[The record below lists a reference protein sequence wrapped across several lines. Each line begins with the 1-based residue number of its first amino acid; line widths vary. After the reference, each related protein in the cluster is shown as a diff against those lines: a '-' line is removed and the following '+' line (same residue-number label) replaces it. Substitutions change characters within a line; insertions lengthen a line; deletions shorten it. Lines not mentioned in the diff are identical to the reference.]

1 MKHIAVVED
10 EALMREELADML
22 RRAGYAVT
30 EVTDFA
36 DVTGQLLA
44 LAPDLV
50 LLDLNLPEVSGFQI
64 CRDLKRR
71 SALPVLVLTSRD
83 QLRDEVHALE
93 LGADEYLTKPYR
105 KERLLARI
113 GNVLKR
119 YEGRPNLL
127 EGADFL
133 LDRQTYTLYIHN
145 QSVVLPPNQG
155 KLLET
160 LLAHGGQTATKD
172 ELSRAL
178 WGTTEFIDENALQVN
193 LTRLKKTMASL
204 GMCQQLVSVRGVGYR
219 RMKRNG
225 SYLRQYLPWLG
236 LLLGVD
242 ALAALLLWLAD
253 ARAIAA
259 MSAVI
264 VLATVFLFGGVCAV
278 LCARSKKRE
287 RAFTA
292 FLTAP
297 DAAHEQALC
306 RLLSENETQSVHLLG
321 ETLRAQQQA
330 IAQLQAQMDD
340 YENYV
345 ELWAHEVKT
354 PLALLTLVLDNRRD
368 TLPETVG
375 FKLDY
380 VRNRMQAFID
390 QMLYYARLRG
400 ARRDYRFER
409 LTLRGCIGEVLD
421 DYRPLLEEK
430 GFRVEIR
437 PTDETVF
444 ADRRGLCF
452 LLGQVVSNSVK
463 YALEKPVLSFS
474 LESKDTATVLS
485 IRDNGPGVRACD
497 LPYVFE
503 KGFTGDSGHEK
514 NKATGMGLYLAREVA
529 KDLGLT
535 LTAASDW
542 GAGFEVRVTF
552 PVVEE

>member
-1 MKHIAVVED
+1 
-10 EALMREELADML
+10 
-22 RRAGYAVT
+22 
-30 EVTDFA
+30 
-36 DVTGQLLA
+36 
-44 LAPDLV
+44 
-50 LLDLNLPEVSGFQI
+50 
-64 CRDLKRR
+64 
-71 SALPVLVLTSRD
+71 
-83 QLRDEVHALE
+83 
-93 LGADEYLTKPYR
+93 
-105 KERLLARI
+105 
-113 GNVLKR
+113 
-119 YEGRPNLL
+119 
-127 EGADFL
+127 
-133 LDRQTYTLYIHN
+133 
-145 QSVVLPPNQG
+145 
-155 KLLET
+155 
-160 LLAHGGQTATKD
+160 
-172 ELSRAL
+172 
-178 WGTTEFIDENALQVN
+178 
-193 LTRLKKTMASL
+193 
-204 GMCQQLVSVRGVGYR
+204 
-219 RMKRNG
+219 MKRNG

-306 RLLSENETQSVHLLG
+306 RLLSANEAQSVHLLG
-321 ETLRAQQQA
+321 ETLRAQQQT

-340 YENYV
+340 YEDYV

-368 TLPETVG
+368 TLPEAVG

-409 LTLRGCIGEVLD
+409 LTLRGCIDEVLD

-437 PTDETVF
+437 LAETT
-444 ADRRGLCF
+444 
-452 LLGQVVSNSVK
+452 SV
-463 YALEKPVLSFS
+463 
-474 LESKDTATVLS
+474 D
-485 IRDNGPGVRACD
+485 
-497 LPYVFE
+497 
-503 KGFTGDSGHEK
+503 
-514 NKATGMGLYLAREVA
+514 
-529 KDLGLT
+529 
-535 LTAASDW
+535 
-542 GAGFEVRVTF
+542 AGFDF
-552 PVVEE
+552 AIGSL

>member
-1 MKHIAVVED
+1 
-10 EALMREELADML
+10 
-22 RRAGYAVT
+22 
-30 EVTDFA
+30 
-36 DVTGQLLA
+36 
-44 LAPDLV
+44 
-50 LLDLNLPEVSGFQI
+50 
-64 CRDLKRR
+64 
-71 SALPVLVLTSRD
+71 
-83 QLRDEVHALE
+83 
-93 LGADEYLTKPYR
+93 
-105 KERLLARI
+105 
-113 GNVLKR
+113 
-119 YEGRPNLL
+119 
-127 EGADFL
+127 
-133 LDRQTYTLYIHN
+133 
-145 QSVVLPPNQG
+145 
-155 KLLET
+155 
-160 LLAHGGQTATKD
+160 
-172 ELSRAL
+172 
-178 WGTTEFIDENALQVN
+178 
-193 LTRLKKTMASL
+193 
-204 GMCQQLVSVRGVGYR
+204 
-219 RMKRNG
+219 MKRNG

-253 ARAIAA
+253 ARAITT

-297 DAAHEQALC
+297 DAVHEQALC
-306 RLLSENETQSVHLLG
+306 RLLSANEVQSVHLLG

-330 IAQLQAQMDD
+330 VAQLQAQMDD

-368 TLPETVG
+368 TLPEAVG

-409 LTLRGCIGEVLD
+409 LTLRGCIDEVLD

-463 YALEKPVLSFS
+463 YALEKPVLTFS
-474 LESKDTATVLS
+474 LESNDTATVLS

-542 GAGFEVRVTF
+542 GAGFEIQVTF

>member
-1 MKHIAVVED
+1 
-10 EALMREELADML
+10 
-22 RRAGYAVT
+22 
-30 EVTDFA
+30 
-36 DVTGQLLA
+36 
-44 LAPDLV
+44 
-50 LLDLNLPEVSGFQI
+50 
-64 CRDLKRR
+64 
-71 SALPVLVLTSRD
+71 
-83 QLRDEVHALE
+83 
-93 LGADEYLTKPYR
+93 
-105 KERLLARI
+105 
-113 GNVLKR
+113 
-119 YEGRPNLL
+119 
-127 EGADFL
+127 
-133 LDRQTYTLYIHN
+133 
-145 QSVVLPPNQG
+145 
-155 KLLET
+155 
-160 LLAHGGQTATKD
+160 
-172 ELSRAL
+172 
-178 WGTTEFIDENALQVN
+178 
-193 LTRLKKTMASL
+193 
-204 GMCQQLVSVRGVGYR
+204 
-219 RMKRNG
+219 MKRNG

-242 ALAALLLWLAD
+242 ALAALLLWLVD
-253 ARAIAA
+253 ARAFAA
-259 MSAVI
+259 MTAVI
-264 VLATVFLFGGVCAV
+264 VLATVFLFAGVCAV

-297 DAAHEQALC
+297 DAAHERALC
-306 RLLSENETQSVHLLG
+306 RLLSANEAQSVHLLG

-368 TLPETVG
+368 TLPEAVG

-409 LTLRGCIGEVLD
+409 LTLRGCIDEVLD

-463 YALEKPVLSFS
+463 YALNAPVLTFS
-474 LESKDTATVLS
+474 LESNDTATVLS

-514 NKATGMGLYLAREVA
+514 NKATGMGPISRARSQRIWA
-529 KDLGLT
+529 SRSPPRPAGARGLKFG
-535 LTAASDW
+535 SHS
-542 GAGFEVRVTF
+542 RS
-552 PVVEE
+552 

>member
-1 MKHIAVVED
+1 
-10 EALMREELADML
+10 
-22 RRAGYAVT
+22 
-30 EVTDFA
+30 
-36 DVTGQLLA
+36 
-44 LAPDLV
+44 
-50 LLDLNLPEVSGFQI
+50 
-64 CRDLKRR
+64 
-71 SALPVLVLTSRD
+71 
-83 QLRDEVHALE
+83 
-93 LGADEYLTKPYR
+93 
-105 KERLLARI
+105 
-113 GNVLKR
+113 
-119 YEGRPNLL
+119 
-127 EGADFL
+127 
-133 LDRQTYTLYIHN
+133 
-145 QSVVLPPNQG
+145 
-155 KLLET
+155 
-160 LLAHGGQTATKD
+160 
-172 ELSRAL
+172 
-178 WGTTEFIDENALQVN
+178 
-193 LTRLKKTMASL
+193 
-204 GMCQQLVSVRGVGYR
+204 
-219 RMKRNG
+219 MKRNG
-225 SYLRQYLPWLG
+225 NYLRQYLPWLG

-278 LCARSKKRE
+278 LCARSKRRE
-287 RAFTA
+287 QAFTA
-292 FLTAP
+292 FLTTP

-306 RLLSENETQSVHLLG
+306 RLLSPAESRSAHLLG
-321 ETLRAQQQA
+321 ETLRAQQQT

-368 TLPETVG
+368 ALPEAVG

-409 LTLRGCIGEVLD
+409 LTLRGCIDEVLD

-463 YALEKPVLSFS
+463 YALEKPVLTFS
-474 LESKDTATVLS
+474 LESNDTATVLS

-542 GAGFEVRVTF
+542 GAGFEIRVTF

>member
-22 RRAGYAVT
+22 RRAGYTVT

-64 CRDLKRR
+64 CRDVKQR

-93 LGADEYLTKPYR
+93 LGA
-105 KERLLARI
+105 
-113 GNVLKR
+113 
-119 YEGRPNLL
+119 
-127 EGADFL
+127 
-133 LDRQTYTLYIHN
+133 
-145 QSVVLPPNQG
+145 
-155 KLLET
+155 
-160 LLAHGGQTATKD
+160 
-172 ELSRAL
+172 
-178 WGTTEFIDENALQVN
+178 
-193 LTRLKKTMASL
+193 
-204 GMCQQLVSVRGVGYR
+204 
-219 RMKRNG
+219 
-225 SYLRQYLPWLG
+225 
-236 LLLGVD
+236 
-242 ALAALLLWLAD
+242 
-253 ARAIAA
+253 
-259 MSAVI
+259 
-264 VLATVFLFGGVCAV
+264 
-278 LCARSKKRE
+278 
-287 RAFTA
+287 
-292 FLTAP
+292 
-297 DAAHEQALC
+297 
-306 RLLSENETQSVHLLG
+306 
-321 ETLRAQQQA
+321 
-330 IAQLQAQMDD
+330 
-340 YENYV
+340 
-345 ELWAHEVKT
+345 HEVKT

-368 TLPETVG
+368 TLPEAVG

-409 LTLRGCIGEVLD
+409 LALRSCIDEVLD

-430 GFRVEIR
+430 HFRIELR
-437 PTDETVF
+437 LADETVF
-444 ADRRGLCF
+444 SDRRGLCF

-463 YALEKPVLSFS
+463 YALEKPVLTFS
-474 LESKDTATVLS
+474 LENGGTATVLS

-542 GAGFEVRVTF
+542 GAGFAVRVSF

>member
-1 MKHIAVVED
+1 MKH
-10 EALMREELADML
+10 
-22 RRAGYAVT
+22 
-30 EVTDFA
+30 
-36 DVTGQLLA
+36 
-44 LAPDLV
+44 
-50 LLDLNLPEVSGFQI
+50 
-64 CRDLKRR
+64 
-71 SALPVLVLTSRD
+71 
-83 QLRDEVHALE
+83 
-93 LGADEYLTKPYR
+93 
-105 KERLLARI
+105 
-113 GNVLKR
+113 
-119 YEGRPNLL
+119 
-127 EGADFL
+127 
-133 LDRQTYTLYIHN
+133 
-145 QSVVLPPNQG
+145 
-155 KLLET
+155 
-160 LLAHGGQTATKD
+160 
-172 ELSRAL
+172 
-178 WGTTEFIDENALQVN
+178 
-193 LTRLKKTMASL
+193 
-204 GMCQQLVSVRGVGYR
+204 
-219 RMKRNG
+219 NG
-225 SYLRQYLPWLG
+225 SYLRQHLPWLG

-253 ARAIAA
+253 ARAFAA
-259 MSAVI
+259 MTAVI
-264 VLATVFLFGGVCAV
+264 VLATVFLFAGVYAV
-278 LCARSKKRE
+278 LCARSKRRE
-287 RAFTA
+287 QSFTA
-292 FLTAP
+292 FLATP

-306 RLLSENETQSVHLLG
+306 RLLSPAESQSVHLLG

-330 IAQLQAQMDD
+330 IAQLQTQMDD

-368 TLPETVG
+368 TLPEAVG

-390 QMLYYARLRG
+390 QMLFYARLRG

-409 LTLRGCIGEVLD
+409 LPLRSCIDEVLD

-437 PTDETVF
+437 LADETVF

-463 YALEKPVLSFS
+463 YALEKPVLTFS
-474 LESKDTATVLS
+474 MESGDTAAVLS

>member
-1 MKHIAVVED
+1 MKH
-10 EALMREELADML
+10 
-22 RRAGYAVT
+22 
-30 EVTDFA
+30 
-36 DVTGQLLA
+36 
-44 LAPDLV
+44 
-50 LLDLNLPEVSGFQI
+50 
-64 CRDLKRR
+64 
-71 SALPVLVLTSRD
+71 
-83 QLRDEVHALE
+83 
-93 LGADEYLTKPYR
+93 
-105 KERLLARI
+105 
-113 GNVLKR
+113 
-119 YEGRPNLL
+119 
-127 EGADFL
+127 
-133 LDRQTYTLYIHN
+133 
-145 QSVVLPPNQG
+145 
-155 KLLET
+155 
-160 LLAHGGQTATKD
+160 
-172 ELSRAL
+172 
-178 WGTTEFIDENALQVN
+178 
-193 LTRLKKTMASL
+193 
-204 GMCQQLVSVRGVGYR
+204 
-219 RMKRNG
+219 NG

-253 ARAIAA
+253 ARAFAA
-259 MSAVI
+259 MTAVI
-264 VLATVFLFGGVCAV
+264 VLATVFLFAGVCAV
-278 LCARSKKRE
+278 LCARSKRRE
-287 RAFTA
+287 QAFTA
-292 FLTAP
+292 FLTTP

-306 RLLSENETQSVHLLG
+306 HLLSPAESRSAHLLG
-321 ETLRAQQQA
+321 ETLRAQQQT

-368 TLPETVG
+368 TLPEAVG

-380 VRNRMQAFID
+380 MRNRMQAFID

-409 LTLRGCIGEVLD
+409 LALRSCIDEVLD
-421 DYRPLLEEK
+421 DYRPLLKEK
-430 GFRVEIR
+430 HFRVELR
-437 PTDETVF
+437 LADETVF

-463 YALEKPVLSFS
+463 YALDAPVLTFS
-474 LESKDTATVLS
+474 LENGGTATVLS

-542 GAGFEVRVTF
+542 GAGFAVRVSF

>member
-1 MKHIAVVED
+1 
-10 EALMREELADML
+10 
-22 RRAGYAVT
+22 
-30 EVTDFA
+30 
-36 DVTGQLLA
+36 
-44 LAPDLV
+44 
-50 LLDLNLPEVSGFQI
+50 
-64 CRDLKRR
+64 
-71 SALPVLVLTSRD
+71 
-83 QLRDEVHALE
+83 
-93 LGADEYLTKPYR
+93 
-105 KERLLARI
+105 
-113 GNVLKR
+113 
-119 YEGRPNLL
+119 
-127 EGADFL
+127 
-133 LDRQTYTLYIHN
+133 
-145 QSVVLPPNQG
+145 
-155 KLLET
+155 
-160 LLAHGGQTATKD
+160 
-172 ELSRAL
+172 
-178 WGTTEFIDENALQVN
+178 
-193 LTRLKKTMASL
+193 
-204 GMCQQLVSVRGVGYR
+204 
-219 RMKRNG
+219 MKRNG
-225 SYLRQYLPWLG
+225 SYLRQYLPWPG

-242 ALAALLLWLAD
+242 ALAALLLWLVD
-253 ARAIAA
+253 ARAFAA
-259 MSAVI
+259 MTAVI
-264 VLATVFLFGGVCAV
+264 VLATVFLFAGVCAV

-297 DAAHEQALC
+297 DAAHERALC
-306 RLLSENETQSVHLLG
+306 RLLSANEAQSVHLLG

-368 TLPETVG
+368 TLPEAVG

-409 LTLRGCIGEVLD
+409 LTLRGCIDEVLD

-463 YALEKPVLSFS
+463 YALNAPVLTFS
-474 LESKDTATVLS
+474 LESNDTATVLS

-535 LTAASDW
+535 LTAASGW
-542 GAGFEVRVTF
+542 GAGFEIWVTF
-552 PVVEE
+552 PVVEK